1 LEGYF
6 NTLRLVGIGFVASL
20 AVGTA
25 VAVLRLAP
33 VPILPTVA
41 RAQVEVFRNTPLIVQ
56 MGFFNLGLRSV
67 GIGLSSFAAAAIA
80 LILYTGAYVT
90 ESVRAGVASVGSGQ
104 IEAARS
110 LGMNFA
116 KSMRLVVLPQA
127 FRTVIPPLGNLMIA
141 MVKNSAIAAA
151 IAYPDLLYQAE
162 ILDSRTFRTFEIY
175 TGALVFGFLT
185 ITIPLSFIVSRLE
198 RRLKIAR

>member
-1 LEGYF
+1 LEGYL
-6 NTLRLVGIGFVASL
+6 NTLRLVGVAFAASL
-20 AVGTA
+20 VVGTV

-33 VPILPTVA
+33 VPVLPKLA
-41 RAQVEVFRNTPLIVQ
+41 RVEVELFRNTPLIVQ
-56 MGFFNLGLRSV
+56 MGFLILGLGSI
-67 GIGLSSFAAAAIA
+67 GIRLRPFTAAAVA
-80 LILYTGAYVT
+80 LTLYTGAYVT
-90 ESVRAGVASVGSGQ
+90 ETVRSGVASVGAGQ

-110 LGMNFA
+110 LGMNFP

-151 IAYPDLLYQAE
+151 IAYPELVYQAG

-175 TGALVFGFLT
+175 TGALVGGFLT

-198 RRLKIAR
+198 RRLRFAR